1 MPAKTDLSR
10 LNCSLAGALSLVG
23 DWWSLLIVRD
33 AVLGVRR
40 FSEFEQSL
48 GVAKNILSARL
59 ARLVAAGVLIRE
71 GSERRPTYR
80 LTEKGRALTPAVV
93 ALTQWG
99 DVWVSGGRAPVVV
112 TDVAGRPVNPV
123 RLEGAQGALRPED
136 VRFHPGPGAEPGTR
150 AFLALM
156 AARNDE

>member
-48 GVAKNILSARL
+48 GVAKNILAARL
-59 ARLVAAGVLIRE
+59 ARLTEAGVLTRE
-71 GSERRPTYR
+71 GSARRPTYR

-99 DVWVSGGRAPVVV
+99 DQWVSGGKAPVLV
-112 TDVAGRPVNPV
+112 TDAAGRSVNPV
-123 RLEGAQGALRPED
+123 RLEGPDGALRPED
-136 VRFHPGPGAEPGTR
+136 IRFHPGPGAEPGTR

-156 AARNDE
+156 AKRTGD